1 MGTLILSTLLHVA
14 GLLVV
19 TAIFVYVFNLIVE
32 YHEYGVVPLSEL
44 KKKRALAN
52 SKGLA
57 GLLFLVMK
65 ADGEVSRDEVV
76 KAFYYFKEAYPKKEA
91 DNIYRMLVSEIEA
104 DRYVVTFNKVG
115 AEYQLTPK
123 TFALVSE
130 YARNARN
137 GLTDEERY
145 AVVEFLFAV
154 ASVGGISPKE
164 WTVVC
169 KIMSCFYLQKN
180 ELEYFRNCYRS
191 SFKDDAGTENGK
203 KSEQRNHTGTDT
215 SNNGADSS
223 LYFVLGLPYGASQEQ
238 VRLAYRDL
246 AKKYHPD
253 MVQDELLKTVYAEK
267 IKTINEAYNRLRK

>member
-1 MGTLILSTLLHVA
+1 MVALIEAVLKTLL
-14 GLLVV
+14 LLL
-19 TAIFVYVFNLIVE
+19 AIAIVLFFIE
-32 YHEYGVVPLSEL
+32 KANAYYQTFGFSLPLP
-44 KKKRALAN
+44 KKKTGTGKEAIAQ
-52 SKGLA
+52 
-57 GLLFLVMK
+57 LLFIVMK
-65 ADGEVSRDEVV
+65 ADGAVSKEEVV
-76 KAFYYFKEAYPKKEA
+76 KAYSYLKATYPSAEAEA
-91 DNIYRMLVSEIEA
+91 RYKMLVNQIVS
-104 DRYVVTFNKVG
+104 DRYNVDFYTVKN
-115 AEYQLTPK
+115 ECRLTQ
-123 TFALVSE
+123 TSSNLVCNIA
-130 YARNARN
+130 YKARE
-137 GLTDEERY
+137 GLSPDERY
-145 AVVEFLFAV
+145 ALVEFLLAV
-154 ASVGGISPKE
+154 ACVGGISPKE

-169 KIMSCFYLQKN
+169 KIMSCFYLREN

-203 KSEQRNHTGTDT
+203 MSEQRNHTGTDT